1 MEARSRASPLGK
13 GVRMSGFDG
22 KVVLVTGGGS
32 GIGREASL
40 GFARGGA
47 KVVVCDLDESSGA
60 ETVALVEQAGSS
72 AIFVK
77 TDVGKPEDVEAAV
90 AAGVEAF
97 GGLHIVV
104 NNAGIGGE
112 AALTGDYSLE
122 GWHKVIDVNLHGV
135 FYGMRY
141 GIPAILA
148 SGGGS
153 IVNISSILGLVG
165 WGTAPAYVASKHA
178 VSGLTKAAAVE
189 YAQQGIRINSVHPG
203 FIETPLLTKAGI
215 VPGTDGYNF
224 IASKHAVNRLGTA
237 DEVANLIVWLCSD
250 EASFVTGSNMT
261 VDGGYTCQ

>member
-1 MEARSRASPLGK
+1 
-13 GVRMSGFDG
+13 MSGFEN
-22 KVVLVTGGGS
+22 KVALVTGAGS
-32 GIGREASL
+32 GIGREAAL
-40 GFARGGA
+40 GLARGGA
-47 KVVVCDLDESSGA
+47 KIVVCDVDENGGS

-77 TDVGKPEDVEAAV
+77 TDVGAAADVEAAV
-90 AAGVEAF
+90 AASVEAF
-97 GGLHIVV
+97 GGLNIVV

-112 AALTGDYSLE
+112 AALTGDYSIE
-122 GWHKVIDVNLHGV
+122 GWHKVMDVNLHGV

-165 WGTAPAYVASKHA
+165 WSTAPAYVASKHA

-224 IASKHAVNRLGTA
+224 IASKHAANRLGQA
-237 DEVANLIVWLCSD
+237 HEVANLIVWLCSD

>member
-1 MEARSRASPLGK
+1 MAAFE
-13 GVRMSGFDG
+13 G
-22 KVVLVTGGGS
+22 KVALITGAGS
-32 GIGREASL
+32 GIGRDAAVGL
-40 GFARGGA
+40 ARGGA
-47 KVVVCDLDESSGA
+47 KIVVADVDETGGN
-60 ETVALVEQAGSS
+60 ETVSLVQQAGSS
-72 AIFVK
+72 AVFIR
-77 TDVGKPEDVEAAV
+77 TDVSQPEQVEAAV
-90 AAGVEAF
+90 AAAVDSF

-112 AALTGDYSLE
+112 ANLTGDYSLE
-122 GWHKVIDVNLHGV
+122 GWHKVIDINLHGV

-153 IVNISSILGLVG
+153 VVNISSILGLVG
-165 WGTAPAYVASKHA
+165 WASAPAYVAAKHA

-189 YAQQGIRINSVHPG
+189 YAAQGIRVNSVHPG

-224 IASKHAVNRLGTA
+224 IASKHAMNRLGTA
-237 DEVANLIVWLCSD
+237 DEVANIIVWLCSD
-250 EASFVTGSNMT
+250 EASFVTGSNYT